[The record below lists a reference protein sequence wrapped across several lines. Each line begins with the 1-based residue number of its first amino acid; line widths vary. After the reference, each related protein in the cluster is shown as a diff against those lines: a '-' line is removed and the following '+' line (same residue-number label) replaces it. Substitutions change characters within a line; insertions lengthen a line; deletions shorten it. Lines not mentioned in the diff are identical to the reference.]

1 MAENKRAAGRAGA
14 AADAG
19 DVPAKTARA
28 PLTWRALY
36 RALAAWAP
44 DLTPDGWWGIAD
56 PYERAWGTVLVQNT
70 AWTSAKRALEGLRA
84 RGLTAPDALE
94 VADRAAVEEAIRP
107 AGYFRQKAATLRR
120 LAAFLRRTPLA
131 QPSDADSVETLR
143 RALLAIKGVGEET
156 ADTLL
161 LYVFRLPTFIGD
173 AYTRRLAERLW
184 GRPFAYG
191 EVRRAV
197 LDEGFSVDELALFHV
212 LIVEFGK
219 DVCRKNAP
227 RCAGCPLAAA
237 CAFAIRAA
245 GTATGPGSR
254 SLSR

>member
-1 MAENKRAAGRAGA
+1 MAGSKRAAGRSGA

-19 DVPAKTARA
+19 DAPAGTRRA
-28 PLTWRALY
+28 ALTWRVLY

-44 DLTPDGWWGIAD
+44 GLTPDGWWGITD

-70 AWTSAKRALEGLRA
+70 AWTNARRALEGLRV
-84 RGLTAPDALE
+84 RCLTAPDALE
-94 VADRAAVEEAIRP
+94 IADRAAVEEAIRP
-107 AGYFRQKAATLRR
+107 AGFYRQKASTLQR
-120 LAAFLRRTPLA
+120 LAAFLRRTPLV
-131 QPSDADSVETLR
+131 QPSDVASVEALR

-161 LYVFRLPTFIGD
+161 LYVFGLPSFIGD

-191 EVRRAV
+191 DVRRAV
-197 LDEGFSVDELALFHV
+197 LTEGFAPDELALFHA

-219 DVCRKNAP
+219 AVCRKNAP
-227 RCAGCPLAAA
+227 SCADCPLADA
-237 CAFAIRAA
+237 CAHVGRAA
-245 GTATGPGSR
+245 DTATGLDSR
-254 SLSR
+254 SLS

>member
-1 MAENKRAAGRAGA
+1 MAENKRAASRIGAKADSEGVPA
-14 AADAG
+14 AA
-19 DVPAKTARA
+19 ARA

-44 DLTPDGWWGIAD
+44 DLTVDGWWGITD

-84 RGLTAPDALE
+84 RGLTTPDALLE

-120 LAAFLRRTPLA
+120 LAAFLRCTSLA
-131 QPSDADSVETLR
+131 QPSDADSVKTLR

-197 LDEGFSVDELALFHV
+197 LDEGFSVDELALFHA

-219 DVCRKNAP
+219 AVCQKNDP
-227 RCAGCPLAAA
+227 RCIGCPLAAA
-237 CAFAIRAA
+237 CQHA
-245 GTATGPGSR
+245 GRVGAR
-254 SLSR
+254 R